1 MAVPLRGVEKGL
13 SIKKKSTFFGLFLYV
28 EKVSTAIISSS
39 KSKNSNMLPTT
50 IPFTFTYRTADI
62 SLGFSRC
69 QIAHRNI
76 SCSVRNVN
84 DYSHY
89 YYQGK
94 SFLYFRTHEVFSSSV
109 SDNLGTAYQ
118 LFLNYTFGYRRVD
131 MSPRPLDAQVARIQ
145 ISCSVTKYEWES
157 MILCVM
163 VSV

>member
-1 MAVPLRGVEKGL
+1 MLWDM
-13 SIKKKSTFFGLFLYV
+13 
-28 EKVSTAIISSS
+28 SS

-69 QIAHRNI
+69 YIAHRNI